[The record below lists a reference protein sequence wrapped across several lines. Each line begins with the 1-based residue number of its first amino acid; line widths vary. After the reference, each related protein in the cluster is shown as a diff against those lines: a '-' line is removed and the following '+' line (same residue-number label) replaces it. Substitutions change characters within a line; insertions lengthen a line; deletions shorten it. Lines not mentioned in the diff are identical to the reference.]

1 MLHLLTHSFPTP
13 RSSDLDRGEV
23 FLDHLAHFVPSLAC
37 AAAALEKLGF
47 RLTPFAAQRNRTSNG
62 TEPSGMANRCV
73 MLREGYLEFLT
84 AVSQSEL
91 ARQFR
96 TATARHVGLHLVAL
110 SVGDWQA
117 AQARLASNDFRPND
131 PVHLARPVED
141 EDGKLREARFT
152 VLRVPPEVMPEG
164 RIQLLEHHTR
174 DAVWQARWLGHA
186 NGIVAL
192 KAVLIAVADPDAAAA
207 RFGRFIGRAPTP
219 REPDRR

>member
-23 FLDHLAHFVPSLAC
+23 FLDHLAHFVPSLDC

-96 TATARHVGLHLVAL
+96 R
-110 SVGDWQA
+110 S
-117 AQARLASNDFRPND
+117 
-131 PVHLARPVED
+131 
-141 EDGKLREARFT
+141 EARRVGQEGVST
-152 VLRVPPEVMPEG
+152 VRS
-164 RIQLLEHHTR
+164 
-174 DAVWQARWLGHA
+174 RWSPYH
-186 NGIVAL
+186 
-192 KAVLIAVADPDAAAA
+192 
-207 RFGRFIGRAPTP
+207 
-219 REPDRR
+219 